1 MYEDQ
6 HTTNVV
12 ALKEAAFA
20 RRPEPVRPLLVVI
33 DIQREYIEHGR
44 PLCLEEIEKCLYRC
58 ARVLRHARE
67 HEWDIAHVMW
77 RQKGQLFNESQLFS
91 ELIQGFHPHGSERVF
106 VKSAASAYSNGEFAA
121 MMDMRGGEDTFM
133 IGFQGPCGCL
143 ATLVDGY
150 SRGHRLS
157 FVADASSTQRTPD
170 ADEAAAHR
178 QLVDIARQY
187 ACVTTTD
194 DVTALVGAI
203 MDSSAG
209 ASQFYADRGLRW

>member
-6 HTTNVV
+6 QTTNVV

-20 RRPEPVRPLLVVI
+20 RRPDSIRPLLVVI

-67 HEWDIAHVMW
+67 NDWDIAHVMW

-91 ELIQGFHPHGSERVF
+91 DLIQGFHPHGSERVF
-106 VKSAASAYSNGEFAA
+106 VKSAASAYSNSEFAA
-121 MMDMRGGEDTFM
+121 MMDMRGGDETYL

-143 ATLVDGY
+143 ATLVDGF

-157 FVADASSTQRTPD
+157 FVADASSTQRTSD
-170 ADEAAAHR
+170 ADEASAHK
-178 QLVDIARQY
+178 QLVEIARQY

-194 DVTALVGAI
+194 YVTSLAGAI
-203 MDSSAG
+203 MDTTG
-209 ASQFYADRGLRW
+209 GVSQVYADRGLRW